1 MSVEQDKTI
10 TAMKGMLLATSPM
23 DMINAGLQIVNDLFP
38 DESASFADSV
48 CNAWETISSLPTLP
62 PNADL
67 GCILAA
73 KLRQMIPISGG
84 TLQKVLISMMCLA
97 PHSMQTERVVSYY
110 NTFCSD
116 KRFSTDSSTVNHRLQ
131 IALNGKGTA
140 HFDPRPSVAKF
151 LEKKERRYREPD
163 ITTYQQREFVAKFFR
178 SKPCL

>member
-1 MSVEQDKTI
+1 
-10 TAMKGMLLATSPM
+10 
-23 DMINAGLQIVNDLFP
+23 
-38 DESASFADSV
+38 
-48 CNAWETISSLPTLP
+48 
-62 PNADL
+62 
-67 GCILAA
+67 
-73 KLRQMIPISGG
+73 MIPISGG
-84 TLQKVLISMMCLA
+84 TLQKVLVSMMCLA

-116 KRFSTDSSTVNHRLQ
+116 KRLSTDSSTVNHRLQ

-163 ITTYQQREFVAKFFR
+163 ITTYQQHEFVAKFFQ